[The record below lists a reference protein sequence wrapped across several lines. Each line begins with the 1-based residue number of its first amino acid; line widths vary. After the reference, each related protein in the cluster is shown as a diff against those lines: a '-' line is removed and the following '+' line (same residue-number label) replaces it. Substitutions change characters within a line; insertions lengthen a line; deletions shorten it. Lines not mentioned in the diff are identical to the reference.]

1 VPLKKSLSQH
11 LLKDRN
17 LLNKLVRLAGI
28 SPGDTVVEIGAGRGD
43 LTRCIAPQ
51 AHVVYAIELDKQFKE
66 VLESTE
72 KAFSNVKIIFGNV
85 LNVPFRPF
93 VKRDRIK
100 VMGNIPYNITGDI
113 LFKLLSDMEVVESA
127 HLTMQKEVGERL
139 ASMPCSRAY
148 GALSVIFQT
157 YASVK
162 ILMKLKPSLFVP
174 PPEVESVFVSII
186 FNRSVSRPDQELID
200 FIKACFRYKRK
211 YLKRSLEELL
221 GRDRVQPLYEYMKFK
236 PSIRAEELPPEAYG
250 RMHAFLKGGMDGD
263 GAR

>member
-1 VPLKKSLSQH
+1 
-11 LLKDRN
+11 
-17 LLNKLVRLAGI
+17 
-28 SPGDTVVEIGAGRGD
+28 
-43 LTRCIAPQ
+43 
-51 AHVVYAIELDKQFKE
+51 
-66 VLESTE
+66 
-72 KAFSNVKIIFGNV
+72 
-85 LNVPFRPF
+85 
-93 VKRDRIK
+93 
-100 VMGNIPYNITGDI
+100 
-113 LFKLLSDMEVVESA
+113 
-127 HLTMQKEVGERL
+127 
-139 ASMPCSRAY
+139 
-148 GALSVIFQT
+148 
-157 YASVK
+157 
-162 ILMKLKPSLFVP
+162 MKLKPSLFVP